1 MKEPKARKLVRIG
14 FAAAS
19 LLIATTGLADDR
31 KMASNLFDA
40 GAEAYDA
47 GQYLVAAEAF
57 LKAYTLINSPALQF
71 SAAQAYRRQYLV
83 DSSADSLRRAV
94 RLYRDYLRAD
104 TEGERREDAMK
115 ALADLVPLEARLRRK
130 TIAPVAS
137 PPPPESVPT
146 AKTPDKPGKPAPIP
160 IPVPGSNPPATP
172 PPDVLEDEPE
182 EPEAEPPR
190 KTRILISAKPLA
202 AEISIDGGGFVH
214 VPSVVEVQAG
224 PHKVHAKAEGYF
236 DEDFEVDALDK
247 ELVARHV
254 VLRPK
259 PGRLSVQAAPG
270 ASLSLDGQLRAVLP
284 LQQALD
290 VEPGEHFVS
299 ITRAGHVS
307 FSKTVTIERD
317 KETTVRADLALT
329 NQRIAAWSTF
339 AFGAAG
345 AITTGVLG
353 GLTWNKNRVA
363 TDLDTSRQ
371 TGTMAPGQITSYNDA
386 LQLRNAYSRAT
397 MIAGG
402 ASALVLLTSA
412 GMFLFDNPVTLPV
425 PQKKQDSE
433 APAPRVEMT
442 VGLLSAGMRVQF

>member
-1 MKEPKARKLVRIG
+1 MKEPNARKLVRIG

-115 ALADLVPLEARLRRK
+115 ALADLVPLEARLHRK

-137 PPPPESVPT
+137 PPPPESVAT

-224 PHKVHAKAEGYF
+224 PHKVHAKAEGHF

-317 KETTVRADLALT
+317 KGTLVRADLALT

-345 AITTGVLG
+345 AITTGILG
-353 GLTWNKNRVA
+353 GLTWNENRVA
-363 TDLDTSRQ
+363 TDLDASRQ
-371 TGTMAPGQITSYNDA
+371 TGMMAPGQITSYNDA

-425 PQKKQDSE
+425 PQKKQDSGP
-433 APAPRVEMT
+433 PAPRVEMT